1 MTKIVRTFEVAGPPE
16 NVFGLLSDPEK
27 WPRWAPF
34 VRQASR
40 IGPKTHW
47 IYDMGGMKVEAD
59 TEVTES
65 SENRVYAFHQTGG
78 FLASGTT
85 RFDIEPTQQGSK
97 VTWTAEYELP
107 YSYLGKLVDKLR
119 GRKQFE
125 EAIDESIKGL
135 KSRVE
140 R

>member
-1 MTKIVRTFEVAGPPE
+1 MTYPTDPRIDAYIKALPGWQQTVCREVRDLVH
-16 NVFGLLSDPEK
+16 L
-27 WPRWAPF
+27 
-34 VRQASR
+34 
-40 IGPKTHW
+40 
-47 IYDMGGMKVEAD
+47 AD

-119 GRKQFE
+119 VRKQFE

>member
-1 MTKIVRTFEVAGPPE
+1 MQIGHIAILSHGYIRPRRNPPPRRMTKIVRTFEVAGPPE

-47 IYDMGGMKVEAD
+47 ISDLGGMKVEAH

-65 SENRVYAFHQTGG
+65 SENRRNALHQHVGVLATGS
-78 FLASGTT
+78 A
-85 RFDIEPTQQGSK
+85 
-97 VTWTAEYELP
+97 
-107 YSYLGKLVDKLR
+107 
-119 GRKQFE
+119 
-125 EAIDESIKGL
+125 
-135 KSRVE
+135 RVAL
-140 R
+140 